1 MILLNRQFLHDF
13 GHKTS
18 NRMKTKS
25 QAKLFKIKQGIFFGQ
40 IILWSCEDK
49 STGNL
54 FC

>member
-18 NRMKTKS
+18 NRMKT
-25 QAKLFKIKQGIFFGQ
+25 LFKIKQGKFFGQ
-40 IILWSCEDK
+40 NNFWSCEDK

-54 FC
+54 SC